1 MNAQCIMV
9 CSGKGGTGKV
19 PSRYCWGPAWHGWA
33 ARPCWWSWT
42 PVCAAWTLSQASM
55 AAPFTTLRMF
65 CAADARGAKA
75 VVPSP
80 LYPGLSV
87 ISAPYEGGAVEAAP
101 LGRLLTAMR
110 SLF

>member
-9 CSGKGGTGKV
+9 CSGKGGTGKKY
-19 PSRYCWGPAWHGWA
+19 RLGTAGGPVWHGWA

-65 CAADARGAKA
+65 CAADARGQA

-87 ISAPYEGGAVEAAP
+87 ISAPV
-101 LGRLLTAMR
+101 
-110 SLF
+110 